1 MLSLIPVA
9 VATNKEVE
17 FSPVGDNIHRLN
29 YGVIFKKDSTL
40 VLSQEYWTHTFHLQ
54 LPNSIK
60 PTNVST
66 RCNRNES
73 HCYKWNDLVS
83 VFQTLHVETQS
94 HVKEVVKTIRS
105 LIPQTN
111 FPTKSS
117 KKSPRAFLPFI
128 GSLSRSLFGTATIE
142 DVQLLARHVN
152 ALNARTTKFALAMQQ
167 YDAHL
172 SSFISIVN
180 NRTTNLLKGI
190 QLNTKV
196 INNIAAAVDAKFVQM
211 EHAMTN
217 VSSLLI
223 QQINEANVL
232 RSNLDNLQS
241 AIQNLIE
248 GKLSPFLIP
257 KQKLKSVIQD
267 ISKMLRTSHKGFYLT
282 HTNPTYYYSHGKFLY
297 ARNNKHVYLSVK
309 FPISTHKAPMQL
321 YEVTSLPVPINISS
335 SHATQLLNMPKYF
348 AITKHHDYYLNLKSD
363 VLLNCVH
370 AGPTILCDHN
380 LPLKPITSKDC
391 SIALFN
397 NDVKAIHKL
406 CNFKFIPNVLNSN
419 IIELSPT
426 SVLIYKIQ
434 SLSLDCPKEKKVI
447 SGCAFCIIHVP
458 CKCSLSTDSLYL
470 PPRLVNCYQSQQN
483 FTILHSFNLALLQQ
497 FFDENKL
504 ANLLGDTI
512 FPKPIDLKVP
522 LFKIFNHSMDKV
534 IADDH
539 RYQLSLNK
547 MAEAAKKDETIF
559 KQLSEPLIDGLI
571 NIPSSWP
578 DTNAILIFTTM
589 GGTVVSLIFCV
600 LALIKLRKLKI
611 ELLILQQVAQANS
624 QTIPSFIYQAKT
636 TAPVLKA
643 PVSIEKLLI
652 SEISWIHA
660 VFTVGFIIIIILCII
675 IFYLWRSRPSK
686 ETILQLEI
694 TSGGKCAIIPL
705 LTLPLCPSYYKFQSP
720 VIRNLTTSPN
730 FLNFKLYADWDQFDV
745 IDKQSSKTIQ
755 IPKVITLNWLNH
767 SNVTKILKQPYC
779 AYVMVTHQGF
789 NTIIT
794 PSSLSQNSCDL
805 LTIV

>member
-248 GKLSPFLIP
+248 ESYLPFLF
-257 KQKLKSVIQD
+257 Q
-267 ISKMLRTSHKGFYLT
+267 
-282 HTNPTYYYSHGKFLY
+282 
-297 ARNNKHVYLSVK
+297 NK
-309 FPISTHKAPMQL
+309 
-321 YEVTSLPVPINISS
+321 N
-335 SHATQLLNMPKYF
+335 
-348 AITKHHDYYLNLKSD
+348 
-363 VLLNCVH
+363 
-370 AGPTILCDHN
+370 
-380 LPLKPITSKDC
+380 
-391 SIALFN
+391 
-397 NDVKAIHKL
+397 
-406 CNFKFIPNVLNSN
+406 
-419 IIELSPT
+419 
-426 SVLIYKIQ
+426 
-434 SLSLDCPKEKKVI
+434 
-447 SGCAFCIIHVP
+447 
-458 CKCSLSTDSLYL
+458 
-470 PPRLVNCYQSQQN
+470 
-483 FTILHSFNLALLQQ
+483 
-497 FFDENKL
+497 
-504 ANLLGDTI
+504 
-512 FPKPIDLKVP
+512 
-522 LFKIFNHSMDKV
+522 
-534 IADDH
+534 
-539 RYQLSLNK
+539 
-547 MAEAAKKDETIF
+547 
-559 KQLSEPLIDGLI
+559 
-571 NIPSSWP
+571 
-578 DTNAILIFTTM
+578 
-589 GGTVVSLIFCV
+589 
-600 LALIKLRKLKI
+600 
-611 ELLILQQVAQANS
+611 
-624 QTIPSFIYQAKT
+624 
-636 TAPVLKA
+636 
-643 PVSIEKLLI
+643 
-652 SEISWIHA
+652 
-660 VFTVGFIIIIILCII
+660 
-675 IFYLWRSRPSK
+675 
-686 ETILQLEI
+686 
-694 TSGGKCAIIPL
+694 
-705 LTLPLCPSYYKFQSP
+705 
-720 VIRNLTTSPN
+720 
-730 FLNFKLYADWDQFDV
+730 
-745 IDKQSSKTIQ
+745 
-755 IPKVITLNWLNH
+755 
-767 SNVTKILKQPYC
+767 
-779 AYVMVTHQGF
+779 
-789 NTIIT
+789 
-794 PSSLSQNSCDL
+794 
-805 LTIV
+805 